1 MSHSAKDIQLSELK
15 DMIQQLN
22 KSIEQLNRTVAAQNA
37 LIKEKDAKIEQMT
50 MELTILRKKFFGA
63 SSEKRQL
70 TDMDQL
76 NLFSLIDDGS
86 DLIPEVIQPEYT
98 EVEFHKREK
107 KPRPTLE
114 EQFKNIPTREEPIEN
129 LSDEDK
135 LCPVCDSYSS
145 DRRFVH

>member
-1 MSHSAKDIQLSELK
+1 MSHSAKDIRLSELK

-50 MELTILRKKFFGA
+50 MELTILRKKLFGV

-86 DLIPEVIQPEYT
+86 DLIP
-98 EVEFHKREK
+98 
-107 KPRPTLE
+107 
-114 EQFKNIPTREEPIEN
+114 
-129 LSDEDK
+129 
-135 LCPVCDSYSS
+135 
-145 DRRFVH
+145 